1 MKKNKQN
8 HINMF
13 LLVFFFGW
21 FYSGIAW
28 FIFEG
33 IGFFEYFEIVRPWDW
48 AFSSA
53 IGYALTSVQAASVV
67 YNQ

>member
-1 MKKNKQN
+1 MKIKKE
-8 HINMF
+8 HTHMF
-13 LLVFFFGW
+13 LLVLFFGW

-28 FIFEG
+28 LIFEG

-67 YNQ
+67 YDD